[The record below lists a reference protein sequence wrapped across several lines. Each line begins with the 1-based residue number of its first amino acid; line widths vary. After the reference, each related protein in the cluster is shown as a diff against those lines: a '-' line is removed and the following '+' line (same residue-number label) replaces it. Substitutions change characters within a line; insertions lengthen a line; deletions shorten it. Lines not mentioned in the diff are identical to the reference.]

1 MQCIQGFQIINC
13 SKSNLIRY
21 RSFPLFLPD
30 LAETALKKGLTSGTI
45 SGLSLQTEW
54 DLDVF

>member
-30 LAETALKKGLTSGTI
+30 LAETALKKGLTYGTI
-45 SGLSLQTEW
+45 
-54 DLDVF
+54 